1 MPSYTSKLNLKL
13 IDEKEYFA
21 DEAFNNVIN
30 DADDKLV
37 GVSHLSS
44 AQHWD
49 EWKPSKAYSS
59 GDIVRY
65 KSLLGGQYVKCVVA
79 GISGSSEPTNNVTG
93 SNVKDG
99 TVEWSVL
106 SLADLLFDS
115 TKIDIWLS
123 SSNYKRGQVALYN
136 NCLYRCKTP
145 HTSSSS
151 FDLDASLWQEVKA
164 SVGLWK
170 PLVYYYVD
178 DIVVNDGLIYKNNI
192 AHVSDSTFS
201 STEEANW
208 ELIGGAGGVSP
219 WQSNEAYNKGQLVVN
234 DGIIYKVKS
243 KHTSSS
249 SFSADIANWDIL
261 NAGLNDWA
269 TSVYYPVGI
278 VVLADNKIYQCNS
291 AHTSTTFTAD
301 IANWQEISGYRI
313 VIDDWKANTGYIVG
327 DLCANDKKIY
337 RCTIKHT
344 SGTLFDNVEK
354 ANWEELSPTINE
366 ITDWKSNTSYNA
378 KDIVINDN
386 ALYRCKTAH
395 TSTSSFATDALT
407 YWDKLSGANSV
418 DVWAS
423 GKSYDEGQL
432 VVYNNQ
438 LFRAN
443 VSHASSAT
451 FDLDGAKWNL
461 LESNIGEYKPNVY
474 YPIGTSVIYNNA
486 LFKCKVAHN
495 STGTFNRDNWTRIG
509 NNNPLVKDWATSNYY
524 YANDVVLY
532 GNQLYRCKTNH
543 TSSNF
548 SADKTNWT
556 LLRSG
561 DITFRPNIY
570 YYAGDI
576 VEYNGNFYKCRYSN
590 SYTTFSEIHW
600 EKISRTVET
609 WKPCYYSDS
618 LISLITFTP
627 DTYIKGSTS
636 DGALAFSDLSHD
648 VDFYFYSG
656 GFANSVLQFNN
667 TGGYDD
673 YCVSLSS
680 PSGALTTSSLGI
692 YKDARDFTMDF
703 FVSSA
708 SYTVSMFGGNVALS
722 STVTA
727 DWHYILIQYNSTS
740 NTADAWMDGIYAGN
754 FALGNA
760 TTISLTGASAKFDN
774 IRFTNNI
781 LYATTD
787 SVPIPPASN
796 YELGDNY
803 RYYTYNTGDFVEYE
817 GVLYRCLTND
827 SDTVFVSKKW
837 QQVANIVLTW
847 TPNVYYFVGQL
858 VMDGQTL
865 LRCIEAH
872 TSGADLDNAEYAK
885 WEIIADNG
893 VFIKD
898 WETNKKYYSDN
909 VVFNDNV
916 LYRCTANHTSGSFNT
931 DLSNG
936 YWVKVSGGSSGGSGT
951 GNYSQMVL
959 MNITAPKTYEI
970 KIAETTDFCF
980 PPVEVLKFKAGQT
993 DVVVDALTFDL
1004 SDGKLFEV
1012 EGISSEN
1019 SPYALYD
1026 NGKLYLNTEY
1036 TYKHGSATSCG
1047 NGYTTIS
1054 DEIDLSNFKSVE
1066 SVEVV

>member
-1 MPSYTSKLNLKL
+1 MAIMTPKLKIPLL
-13 IDEKEYFA
+13 QPTDR
-21 DEAFNNVIN
+21 
-30 DADDKLV
+30 V
-37 GVSHLSS
+37 GVNSLNRPLEAMDDLIVGISHLASNM
-44 AQHWD
+44 HWAMW
-49 EWKPSKAYSS
+49 EKSTAYNK
-59 GDIVRY
+59 DDVVRWE
-65 KSLLGGQYVKCVVA
+65 KLGSGQYARCVI
-79 GISGSSEPTNNVTG
+79 GGTSGTTEPTINTTG
-93 SNVKDG
+93 STLVEG
-99 TVEWSVL
+99 TVSWVIE
-106 SLADLLFDS
+106 SLGSANS
-115 TKIDIWLS
+115 TIDFWLDMVT
-123 SSNYKRGQVALYN
+123 YDRGQIVIYN

-151 FDLDASLWQEVKA
+151 FDLDYSKWLELKT
-164 SVGLWK
+164 SVRIWS
-170 PLVYYYVD
+170 PSVYYYENDTALVD
-178 DIVVNDGLIYKNNI
+178 GSLYLCIT
-192 AHVSDSTFS
+192 AHVSESTFN
-201 STEEANW
+201 STEESYW
-208 ELIGGAGGVSP
+208 EVIGGAGGISV
-219 WQSNEAYNKGQLVVN
+219 WQDNKSYNEGQLVSYN
-234 DGIIYKVKS
+234 NILYKAKS
-243 KHTSSS
+243 KHISSA
-249 SFSADIANWDIL
+249 SFSADMANWDIV
-261 NAGLNDWA
+261 NAGLNSWA
-269 TSVYYPVGI
+269 TSVYYPAGMI
-278 VVLADNKIYQCNS
+278 VIANNKLYQCIT
-291 AHTSTTFTAD
+291 AHTSTKFTAD
-301 IANWQEISGYRI
+301 EANWQEISGYRI
-313 VIDDWKANTGYIVG
+313 VIDDWKATTDYIVG
-327 DLCANDKKIY
+327 DLCAHDKKIY
-337 RCTIKHT
+337 RCTVKHT
-344 SGTLFDNVEK
+344 SGAKFDSTEE

-418 DVWAS
+418 GVWAS
-423 GKSYDEGQL
+423 GKSYDVGQL
-432 VVYNNQ
+432 IVYNNQ

-461 LESNIGEYKPNVY
+461 LESNIGEYKANVY
-474 YPIGTSVIYNNA
+474 YPVGTSVIYNNA
-486 LFKCKVAHN
+486 LFKCKVVHN
-495 STGTFNRDNWTRIG
+495 STSTFNRNNWTRID
-509 NNNPLVKDWATSNYY
+509 NNNPLVKDWATSTYY
-524 YANDVVLY
+524 YENDIVLY
-532 GNQLYRCKTNH
+532 ANQLYRCKTSH
-543 TSSNF
+543 TSSSF
-548 SADKTNWT
+548 TTDLSNWAKI
-556 LLRSG
+556 LSSEIAFVSG
-561 DITFRPNIY
+561 NY
-570 YYAGDI
+570 YTKGSI
-576 VEYNGNFYKCRYSN
+576 VEYNGDFYKCRYSN
-590 SYTTFSEIHW
+590 TYTTFSQIHW

-618 LISLITFTP
+618 LISLVTFTP
-627 DTYIKGSTS
+627 DTYIKGSTL
-636 DGALAFSDLSHD
+636 DGALAFTDLSHA
-648 VDFYFYSG
+648 VEYYFYEGSSP
-656 GFANSVLQFNN
+656 NSCLYHYDN
-667 TGGYDD
+667 GGYGGN
-673 YCVSLSS
+673 YVYLNSA
-680 PSGALTTSSLGI
+680 SGALTTSSLGI

-703 FVSSA
+703 FVSNA
-708 SYTVSMFGGNVALS
+708 SYTVSMFGGNVTLS
-722 STVTA
+722 STVIA
-727 DWHYILIQYNSTS
+727 DWHYILIQYNSAS
-740 NTADAWMDGIYAGN
+740 NTADAWMDGIYVGN
-754 FALGNA
+754 FALGNT

-827 SDTVFVSKKW
+827 SDTVFVPKKW

-858 VMDGQTL
+858 VLDGQTL

-885 WEIIADNG
+885 WEIIADNKIL
-893 VFIKD
+893 IKD

-909 VVFNDNV
+909 VVFSDNT

-936 YWVKVSGGSSGGSGT
+936 YWIKVSGGGSGGSGT
-951 GNYSQMVL
+951 GNYSQMVA
-959 MNITAPKTYEI
+959 MNVTAPKTYEI
-970 KIAETTDFCF
+970 KIPETTDFCF
-980 PPVEVLKFKAGQT
+980 PPVEVLKFKTGQT

-1012 EGISSEN
+1012 DGISSEN

-1036 TYKHGSATSCG
+1036 KYKHGSATSCG
-1047 NGYTTIS
+1047 NGYVTIS

>member
-1 MPSYTSKLNLKL
+1 MAIMTPKLKIPLLQPTDRVGVNSLNRPL
-13 IDEKEYFA
+13 
-21 DEAFNNVIN
+21 EAM
-30 DADDKLV
+30 DDLLV
-37 GVSHLSS
+37 GVSHLTSNM
-44 AQHWD
+44 HWAMWEKSTSYNKD
-49 EWKPSKAYSS
+49 
-59 GDIVRY
+59 DVVRWE
-65 KSLLGGQYVKCVVA
+65 KLGSGQYARCVI
-79 GISGSSEPTNNVTG
+79 GGTSGTTEPTINTTG
-93 SNVKDG
+93 STLVEG
-99 TVEWSVL
+99 TVSWVIE
-106 SLADLLFDS
+106 SLGSANS
-115 TKIDIWLS
+115 TIDFWLDMVT
-123 SSNYKRGQVALYN
+123 YDRGQIVIYN

-151 FDLDASLWQEVKA
+151 FDLDYSKWMEIKT
-164 SVGLWK
+164 SVRIWN
-170 PLVYYYVD
+170 PSVYYYENDTALVD
-178 DIVVNDGLIYKNNI
+178 GSLYLCII
-192 AHVSDSTFS
+192 AHVSESTFN
-201 STEEANW
+201 STEETYW
-208 ELIGGAGGVSP
+208 EVIGGASGISV
-219 WQSNEAYNKGQLVVN
+219 WQDNKSYNEGQLVSYN
-234 DGIIYKVKS
+234 NILYKANS
-243 KHTSSS
+243 KHTSTA
-249 SFSADIANWDIL
+249 SFSADIANWDIV
-261 NAGLNDWA
+261 NAGLNSWA

-278 VVLADNKIYQCNS
+278 VVLANNKIYQCRS

-313 VIDDWKANTGYIVG
+313 VIDDWKVNTEYVVG

-344 SGTLFDNVEK
+344 SGTLFDNTEK

-366 ITDWKSNTSYNA
+366 INDWKSNTSYNA

-418 DVWAS
+418 GVWAS

-461 LESNIGEYKPNVY
+461 LESNIGEYKANVY
-474 YPIGTSVIYNNA
+474 YPIGTAVIYNNA

-495 STGTFNRDNWTRIG
+495 STSTFNRDNWTRIDS
-509 NNNPLVKDWATSNYY
+509 NNPLVKDWATSTYY
-524 YANDVVLY
+524 YANDIVLY
-532 GNQLYRCKTNH
+532 ANQLYRCKTNH

-636 DGALAFSDLSHD
+636 DGALAFSDLSHA

-680 PSGALTTSSLGI
+680 SSGALTTSSLGI
-692 YKDARDFTMDF
+692 YKDARNFTMDF
-703 FVSSA
+703 FVDTST
-708 SYTVSMFGGNVALS
+708 YTVSMFGGSIALS
-722 STVTA
+722 STVTV

-760 TTISLTGASAKFDN
+760 TIISLTGASASFDN

-787 SVPIPPASN
+787 SVPIPPTSV
-796 YELGDNY
+796 YELGNNY

-817 GVLYRCLTND
+817 GVFYRCLTDD
-827 SDTVFVSKKW
+827 SDTVFVPKKW

-885 WEIIADNG
+885 WEVIADNKIL
-893 VFIKD
+893 IKD
-898 WETNKKYYSDN
+898 WETNKKYYADN
-909 VVFNDNV
+909 VVFSDNI

-931 DLSNG
+931 DLSDG

-951 GNYSQMVL
+951 GNYSQMVA
-959 MNITAPKTYEI
+959 MNVTAPKTYEI

-1026 NGKLYLNTEY
+1026 NGKLYLNTKYE
-1036 TYKHGSATSCG
+1036 YKHGSATSCG

-1054 DEIDLSNFKSVE
+1054 DEIDLSNFKSVD

>member
-1 MPSYTSKLNLKL
+1 MILATNTANLNLKL
-13 IDEKEYFA
+13 IQPTDKFA
-21 DEAFNNVIN
+21 DDAFNSVIEDIDN
-30 DADDKLV
+30 KVV
-37 GVSHLSS
+37 GIGHLT
-44 AQHWD
+44 
-49 EWKPSKAYSS
+49 S
-59 GDIVRY
+59 GAHFEVWAKSTSYQKGDVVRTPY
-65 KSLLGGQYVKCVVA
+65 LKSNQYLECLIGGT
-79 GISGSSEPTNNVTG
+79 SGSSCPTDNVQ
-93 SNVKDG
+93 G
-99 TVEWSVL
+99 TRITDNDVTWVIKAL
-106 SLADLLFDS
+106 GVVDTS
-115 TKIDIWLS
+115 TVSIW
-123 SSNYKRGQVALYN
+123 SSNWDYARGHMVIYN

-145 HTSSSS
+145 HISDVS
-151 FDLDASLWQEVKA
+151 FDLDALKWQEVKT
-164 SVGLWK
+164 SVRIWS
-170 PLVYYYVD
+170 PSVYYYENDTALVD
-178 DIVVNDGLIYKNNI
+178 GSLYLCIT
-192 AHVSDSTFS
+192 AHVSESTFN
-201 STEEANW
+201 STEESYW
-208 ELIGGAGGVSP
+208 EVIGGAGGISV
-219 WQSNEAYNKGQLVVN
+219 WQDNKSYNEGQLVSYN
-234 DGIIYKVKS
+234 NILYKANS
-243 KHTSSS
+243 KHTSTA
-249 SFSADIANWDIL
+249 SFSADIANWDIV
-261 NAGLNDWA
+261 NAGLNSWA
-269 TSVYYPVGI
+269 TSVYYLAGI
-278 VVLADNKIYQCNS
+278 VVIANNKIYQCTK

-313 VIDDWKANTGYIVG
+313 VIDDWKVNTEYVVG
-327 DLCANDKKIY
+327 DLCADDKKIY
-337 RCTIKHT
+337 RCTVKHT
-344 SGTLFDNVEK
+344 SGTLFDSVEE

-366 ITDWKSNTSYNA
+366 ITDWKSNASYNA

-386 ALYRCKTAH
+386 ALYRCKTSH

-418 DVWAS
+418 GVWAS
-423 GKSYDEGQL
+423 GKSYDAGQL

-461 LESNIGEYKPNVY
+461 LESNIGEYKANVY

-495 STGTFNRDNWTRIG
+495 STSTFNRDNWTRID
-509 NNNPLVKDWATSNYY
+509 NNNPLVKDWATSTYY
-524 YANDVVLY
+524 YENDIVLY
-532 GNQLYRCKTNH
+532 ANQLYRCKTSH

-590 SYTTFSEIHW
+590 SYSTFSEIHW

-609 WKPCYYSDS
+609 WKPCYYSGS

-627 DTYIKGSTS
+627 DTYIQGRGIVGQVIFTDLNHAVEYYLYGDVYGSFRDS
-636 DGALAFSDLSHD
+636 
-648 VDFYFYSG
+648 
-656 GFANSVLQFNN
+656 
-667 TGGYDD
+667 GGYDGN
-673 YCVSLSS
+673 YFYVSGG
-680 PSGALTTSSLGI
+680 SGRGLTTSSLGI

-703 FVSSA
+703 FVNKA
-708 SYTVSMFGGNVALS
+708 SYTVSMFGGDVALS

-727 DWHYILIQYNSTS
+727 NWHYILIQYNSTS

-754 FALGNA
+754 FALGND
-760 TTISLTGASAKFDN
+760 TTILLHGATNFDN
-774 IRFTNNI
+774 LRFTNNI
-781 LYATTD
+781 LYTTTD
-787 SVPIPPASN
+787 SVPIPPTSV
-796 YELGDNY
+796 YELGNNY
-803 RYYTYNTGDFVEYE
+803 RYYTYNAGDFVEYE

-827 SDTVFVSKKW
+827 SDTVFVPKKW

-885 WEIIADNG
+885 WEIIADNKIL
-893 VFIKD
+893 IKD
-898 WETNKKYYSDN
+898 WETNKKYYTDN
-909 VVFNDNV
+909 VVFSDNI
-916 LYRCTANHTSGSFNT
+916 LYRCTANHTSGSFTT

-936 YWVKVSGGSSGGSGT
+936 YWVKVSGGSSGGGSGT
-951 GNYSQMVL
+951 SNYSQMVA
-959 MNITAPKTYEI
+959 MNVTAPKMYEI

-980 PPVEVLKFKAGQT
+980 PPVEVLKFKAGET

-1036 TYKHGSATSCG
+1036 EYKHGSATSCG
-1047 NGYTTIS
+1047 NGYVTMS
-1054 DEIDLSNFKSVE
+1054 DEIDLSNFKSVK